1 MTLPRVLLYALF
13 LAAHFR
19 DIAASP
25 ALCAVDNADL
35 GLNPRLAQVT
45 LIAHL
50 CKWYSG
56 RGTPRRQIIVD
67 HAQSARFGWT
77 TYLQDD
83 RVRLFTVSRTS
94 SGRTSVRRV
103 EVNDWSARSK
113 RKQGWS
119 LSRLW
124 VMGHLGGVPRCLT
137 PYVSLLPSRGQR
149 TKLCVHAVLE
159 CLLANTDFEFHT
171 LQPEGSVAFESA
183 PLGGTGT
190 GWGGVYQWARQ
201 SAAEGGGSVSG
212 SSALSYHELLIVQV
226 DADIAGKSYSS
237 AGIDHPPFQ
246 DLPCKKPCPP
256 PDRTTNEL
264 RTVILGWLGEAGM
277 PTTSYPLH
285 AVEKH

>member
-1 MTLPRVLLYALF
+1 MSDPLRIAVAVEGPTDEIVL
-13 LAAHFR
+13 
-19 DIAASP
+19 
-25 ALCAVDNADL
+25 
-35 GLNPRLAQVT
+35 
-45 LIAHL
+45 
-50 CKWYSG
+50 
-56 RGTPRRQIIVD
+56 
-67 HAQSARFGWT
+67 
-77 TYLQDD
+77 
-83 RVRLFTVSRTS
+83 
-94 SGRTSVRRV
+94 
-103 EVNDWSARSK
+103 
-113 RKQGWS
+113 
-119 LSRLW
+119 
-124 VMGHLGGVPRCLT
+124 
-137 PYVSLLPSRGQR
+137 
-149 TKLCVHAVLE
+149 HAVLE

-264 RTVILGWLGEAGM
+264 RTVILGWLGEQGCPPQVILCTPSKSIESWVIAAVCPNNRMILRGDWECH
-277 PTTSYPLH
+277 PNPEGQLGTLPKGQRFRKRVSDYRARKSQITSAWPNVSAML
-285 AVEKH
+285 AEAARFERETLAALPIRRAC